1 MKEEQLREDQRRE
14 ALARSREEPGSEE
27 TLPPPV
33 QAEMPAQAPS
43 PVMHAE
49 PVTAEPARAEPVRSE
64 PVRSE
69 PVRAEPVRAEPV
81 RTEPRR
87 EPQQPRIDPKALLE
101 SAGLVMI
108 ETDRSK
114 APAPTPMEE
123 QQPHLGRPRRERPK
137 PPSQD
142 DDLQQVETKR

>member
-14 ALARSREEPGSEE
+14 ALARSKEEPGTEE
-27 TLPPPV
+27 TLPPARVETPV
-33 QAEMPAQAPS
+33 EAPT

-49 PVTAEPARAEPVRSE
+49 PVTAEPARSEPVRSE

-69 PVRAEPVRAEPV
+69 EPIRAEPK
-81 RTEPRR
+81 R

-114 APAPTPMEE
+114 APAPAPTEE
-123 QQPHLGRPRRERPK
+123 PQQHLGRPRRERPK

-142 DDLQQVETKR
+142 DDLQQVETKH

>member
-14 ALARSREEPGSEE
+14 ALARSREEPGGEE

-33 QAEMPAQAPS
+33 PAEAPVQAPS

-49 PVTAEPARAEPVRSE
+49 PVTAEPVRSE

-69 PVRAEPVRAEPV
+69 PVR
-81 RTEPRR
+81 TEPRREPREPR

-114 APAPTPMEE
+114 APAPAPTEE
-123 QQPHLGRPRRERPK
+123 PQHLGRPRRERPK
-137 PPSQD
+137 PQAQD
-142 DDLQQVETKR
+142 DELKQVETKR